1 MTAVLA
7 NIFSIIYY
15 NYDSSGLQIDCRAR
29 YTERSNVEI
38 SPRL

>member
-15 NYDSSGLQIDCRAR
+15 NYDGLQIDCRAR